1 MYLTRIRKFFLDLF
15 FPKKCLGCGK
25 HDTYLCPDCFS
36 RLSAGQAQNILNN
49 SCFFC
54 GKISWQGR
62 ICLEHKPDV
71 YLDRIISAT
80 EYKNPLIRDL
90 IKNLKYN
97 FVQELAEPLSQLLIQ
112 SLRQNFQFS
121 MTNDQFLIV
130 PIPLHERRLRY
141 RGFNQAE
148 LLAQKVAQHFN
159 LEISNNI
166 LVRKI
171 FTEPQAK
178 FKEDYEK
185 RRANL
190 KNIFVVDPEQSRR
203 KSIANKIIILI
214 DDVATTGTTLIE
226 AARTLKENN
235 AKEVWAL
242 TVAKG

>member
-1 MYLTRIRKFFLDLF
+1 MLLMKVRQFFLNLF

-25 HDTYLCPDCFS
+25 PDIYLCQECFNKI
-36 RLSAGQAQNILNN
+36 QVIPNN

-54 GKISWQGR
+54 GKISWQGK
-62 ICLEHKPDV
+62 ICLEHKSEV

-80 EYKNPLIRDL
+80 EYRNPLVRDL
-90 IKNLKYN
+90 IKGLKYS
-97 FVQELAEPLSQLLIQ
+97 FVQELTEPLSQLLIKAL
-112 SLRQNFQFS
+112 SLCGTYDVPHDS
-121 MTNDQFLIV
+121 ILIV

-159 LEISNNI
+159 LEISNN
-166 LVRKI
+166 LLTRKV

-190 KNIFVVDPEQSRR
+190 KNIFVVDPEQNRE
-203 KSIANKIIILI
+203 KPIAGKIIILV

-226 AARTLKENN
+226 AAKVLKKNN